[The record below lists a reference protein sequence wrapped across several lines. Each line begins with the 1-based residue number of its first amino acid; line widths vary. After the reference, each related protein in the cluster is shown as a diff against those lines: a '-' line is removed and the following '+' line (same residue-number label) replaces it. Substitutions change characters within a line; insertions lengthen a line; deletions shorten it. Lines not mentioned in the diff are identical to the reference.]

1 MLIDERY
8 FTYPETYI
16 AGIETKS
23 DGKPAGPALKIIS
36 DIQAYIAKYEPRFL
50 RMLLGSDVADNIE
63 DYPAIIALLAQP
75 DKGTSVIAKYV
86 YFYYSRDHMTFNTVA
101 GEKLKNTENSTRTSP
116 THRLVR
122 VWNDMVDE
130 CWHIIH
136 SIDKVE
142 LCPDFHAEIFEKI
155 NTFNL

>member
-1 MLIDERY
+1 MIIDERY

-23 DGKPAGPALKIIS
+23 DSKPAGPAPKIIS

-63 DYPAIIALLAQP
+63 DYPVIVALLAQS

-101 GEKLKNTENSTRTSP
+101 GEKLKNAEKSTRTSP

-130 CWHIIH
+130 CRQIIH
-136 SIDKVE
+136 SIDDVE
-142 LCPDFHAEIFEKI
+142 LSPDFYAEIFEPI
-155 NTFNL
+155 NIYNL

>member
-50 RMLLGSDVADNIE
+50 RMLLGPDVAGNIE
-63 DYPAIIALLAQP
+63 DYPAIIALLVQP

-122 VWNDMVDE
+122 IWNDMVDE

>member
-1 MLIDERY
+1 MILDERY

-23 DGKPAGPALKIIS
+23 DGKPAGPAPKIIS

-101 GEKLKNTENSTRTSP
+101 GEKLKNTESSTRTSP
-116 THRLVR
+116 THRLVH
-122 VWNDMVDE
+122 VWNDMVAE
-130 CWHIIH
+130 GLEIIN
-136 SIDKVE
+136 SIDDVE
-142 LCPDFHAEIFEKI
+142 LSPDFGADIFVPI
-155 NTFNL
+155 NVYNI

>member
-23 DGKPAGPALKIIS
+23 DGKPAGPAPKIIS
-36 DIQAYIAKYEPRFL
+36 DIQAYIAKYEPKFL
-50 RMLLGSDVADNIE
+50 RMLLGAEVADRLKDHPE
-63 DYPAIIALLAQP
+63 LLPMLAQP

-116 THRLVR
+116 AHRLVR

-136 SIDKVE
+136 SVDKVE

-155 NTFNL
+155 NVFNL